1 MSFRHRRIAALLAAL
16 GIALALPAAQPQD
29 PARAE
34 AELKALAENIQRMQ
48 RRVQQ
53 DEVEKDRRARELR
66 DAERNVSR
74 VQGELTRLREERA
87 ERAAVRRHLE
97 TERDQREA
105 DRERTR
111 EQLGK
116 QLRAAYFM
124 GRNEPLKLL
133 LNQRSPAEF
142 SRNLAYYGY
151 LGRLRADQISEI
163 NENIAKIEELAR
175 GIDAEDAKLAQL
187 EQQQEKLLKDQ
198 EVARRDRAQVLAR
211 TQRTVS
217 NRQAEL
223 RALNTQRQRLERVV
237 EEARRATRSFPYD
250 PKAPFAQT
258 RRTLSW
264 PVAGKISVNFGAT
277 IPAQGRSESIEIDTE
292 YGAPV
297 KAVHEG
303 RVVFADWLPQYGH
316 LVILDHGNGYSTIY
330 GHLGE
335 LRVTEKSTVASGTT
349 IGTAGDSGGRKRPG
363 LFFELRHEARPGQD
377 PKPIDPRPW
386 FRSTAPPAR

>member
-34 AELKALAENIQRMQ
+34 ADLRALTENIQRMQ

-53 DEVEKDRRARELR
+53 DEVEKDRRARDLR
-66 DAERNVSR
+66 DAERNVAK
-74 VQGELTRLREERA
+74 VQGELTRLRAERA
-87 ERAAVRRHLE
+87 ERGAVRHHLE
-97 TERDQREA
+97 TQRAEREA

-111 EQLGK
+111 EQLAQ

-151 LGRLRADQISEI
+151 LGRLRADQISQI
-163 NENIAKIEELAR
+163 NENIGKIEELTA
-175 GIDAEDAKLAQL
+175 GIAAEDAELARL
-187 EQQQEKLLKDQ
+187 EKQQEKLLQ
-198 EVARRDRAQVLAR
+198 EHEGARRQRGQVLAR
-211 TQRTVS
+211 VQQQS
-217 NRQAEL
+217 SSRQAEL
-223 RALNTQRQRLERVV
+223 RRMRAQSQQLERII
-237 EEARRATRSFPYD
+237 EQGRRATRSLPYD
-250 PKAPFAQT
+250 PKAPFDKT
-258 RRTLSW
+258 RGRLSW
-264 PVAGKISVNFGAT
+264 PVAGKISVAYGAT
-277 IPAQGRSESIEIDTE
+277 ISGLGKSESIDIDTE

-297 KAVHEG
+297 RAIHEG
-303 RVVFADWLPQYGH
+303 RVEFADWSSHGH
-316 LVILDHGNGYSTIY
+316 MVVLDHGNGYLSIY

-335 LRVTEKSTVASGTT
+335 LHVTGGRSVASGASL
-349 IGTAGDSGGRKRPG
+349 GTAGDSGGRKKPG
-363 LFFELRHEARPGQD
+363 LFFQLRHERKPGQD
-377 PKPIDPRPW
+377 TVPLDPVPW